1 MIKITFQKQN
11 GEYKSV
17 ISEGHA
23 EFAESGEDI
32 VCSAVSVLLI
42 NTANSLESFTDS
54 LLGSDSDDGVLTIVL
69 KDTIDEKARVLMD
82 SLKLGLKTVR
92 DEYGED
98 YLQIDYKEV

>member
-82 SLKLGLKTVR
+82 SLKLGLETVR
-92 DEYGED
+92 DVYGED

>member
-23 EFAESGEDI
+23 EFAESGDDI

-69 KDTIDEKARVLMD
+69 KDMIDEKAKVLMD
-82 SLKLGLKTVR
+82 SLKLGLETVR

>member
-82 SLKLGLKTVR
+82 SLKLGLETVR
-92 DEYGED
+92 DEYGEN

>member
-69 KDTIDEKARVLMD
+69 KDMIDEKAKVLMD
-82 SLKLGLKTVR
+82 SLKLGLETVR

>member
-11 GEYKSV
+11 GEYRSV

-82 SLKLGLKTVR
+82 SLKLGLETVR
-92 DEYGED
+92 DEYGEN

>member
-82 SLKLGLKTVR
+82 SLKLGLETVR

>member
-23 EFAESGEDI
+23 GFAESGEDI

-82 SLKLGLKTVR
+82 SLKLGLETVR

>member
-82 SLKLGLKTVR
+82 SLKLGLETVK

>member
-69 KDTIDEKARVLMD
+69 KDTIDEKAKVLMD
-82 SLKLGLKTVR
+82 SLKLGLETVR

>member
-54 LLGSDSDDGVLTIVL
+54 LLGLDSDDGVLTIVL

-82 SLKLGLKTVR
+82 SLKLGLETVR